1 MDFAA
6 WPPEVNSGLMYSGPG
21 SGPLLAAAA
30 GWDALAASLDSTASG
45 YSTVISG
52 LVGQAWSGPTSLA
65 MAVCRTAACGLLSTA
80 SLAPLTPRMPSGYA
94 DVPNKRCVCVCV
106 KGVKCCKRW
115 SLTEAALLASSE
127 ARSKERYS

>member
-1 MDFAA
+1 MKPILGTPKRQDYLDYRQ
-6 WPPEVNSGLMYSGPG
+6 EENSVCVPSP
-21 SGPLLAAAA
+21 
-30 GWDALAASLDSTASG
+30 TARNLTPS
-45 YSTVISG
+45 
-52 LVGQAWSGPTSLA
+52 TSLA

-80 SLAPLTPRMPSGYA
+80 ALAAFASTPRMPSGYA